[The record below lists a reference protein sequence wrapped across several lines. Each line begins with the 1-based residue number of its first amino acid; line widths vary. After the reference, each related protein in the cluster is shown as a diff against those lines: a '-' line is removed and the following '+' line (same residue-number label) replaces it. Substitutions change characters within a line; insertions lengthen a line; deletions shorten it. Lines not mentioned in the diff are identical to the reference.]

1 MDKKA
6 ALGARIK
13 ALRKQ
18 RGWSQEQLA
27 ERVGISTQYV
37 SNIERG
43 KENPTL
49 DMLLRLAGALK
60 VSPAE
65 MFDFEAE
72 GLQRKGLQAEI
83 RKALVETRD
92 SERLK
97 VALRVLRAALR

>member
-1 MDKKA
+1 MV
-6 ALGARIK
+6 LGARIK
-13 ALRKQ
+13 AVRKE

-49 DMLLRLAGALK
+49 DLLLRLAQALK

-65 MFDFEAE
+65 IFDLEAR
-72 GLQRKGLQAEI
+72 GLDRKTLQAEI
-83 RKALVETRD
+83 RKVIETQD
-92 SERLK
+92 IERLRI
-97 VALRVLRAALR
+97 ALKVLRAILR

>member
-18 RGWSQEQLA
+18 QGWSQEQLA

-49 DMLLRLAGALK
+49 DLLLRLAEALR
-60 VSPAE
+60 VAPVDI
-65 MFDFEAE
+65 FDFEAE
-72 GLQRKGLQAEI
+72 GLDRKGIQTEV
-83 RKALVETRD
+83 RKVIETQD
-92 SERLK
+92 VERLRI
-97 VALRVLRAALR
+97 ALRVLRAILR

>member
-1 MDKKA
+1 MDKKQ

-13 ALRKQ
+13 TLRKQ

-49 DMLLRLAGALK
+49 DLLLRLADGLA
-60 VSPAE
+60 VSPTE

-72 GLQRKGLQAEI
+72 GLDLKALRLEI
-83 RKALVETRD
+83 RSLLETRD
-92 SERLK
+92 AERLRS
-97 VALRVLRAALR
+97 ALRVLRAVLR

>member
-1 MDKKA
+1 MDKKV
-6 ALGARIK
+6 ALGRRLK
-13 ALRKQ
+13 ALRK
-18 RGWSQEQLA
+18 RLGWSQEHFA

-49 DMLLRLAGALK
+49 DLLLRLAEALK

-72 GLQRKGLQAEI
+72 GLERKSLQAGI
-83 RKALVETRD
+83 RRLAETKD
-92 SERLK
+92 PERLRI
-97 VALRVLRAALR
+97 ALKVLRAILR

>member
-18 RGWSQEQLA
+18 QGWSQEQLA

-49 DMLLRLAGALK
+49 DLLLRLAEVLRVAP
-60 VSPAE
+60 VDI
-65 MFDFEAE
+65 FDFEAE
-72 GLQRKGLQAEI
+72 GLDRKAIQAEI
-83 RKALVETRD
+83 RKVIETRD
-92 SERLK
+92 VERLRI
-97 VALRVLRAALR
+97 ALRVLRAILR

>member
-18 RGWSQEQLA
+18 KGWSQERLA
-27 ERVGISTQYV
+27 ERVGISTQYL

-49 DMLLRLAGALK
+49 DLLLRLADSLR

-65 MFDFEAE
+65 IFDFEAE
-72 GLQRKGLQAEI
+72 GLDRKALQAEI
-83 RKALVETRD
+83 RKVMETAD
-92 SERLK
+92 VERLRT
-97 VALRVLRAALR
+97 ALKVLRAILR

>member
-6 ALGARIK
+6 ALGTRIK

-18 RGWSQEQLA
+18 RGWSQETLA

-49 DMLLRLAGALK
+49 DLLLRLAEGLR
-60 VSPAE
+60 VSPADL
-65 MFDFEAE
+65 FNFEVE
-72 GLQRKGLQAEI
+72 GLDRKGLRAEI
-83 RKALVETRD
+83 RNVIETRD
-92 SERLK
+92 VERLRVVLK
-97 VALRVLRAALR
+97 VLRAVLR